1 MRKKVV
7 MTFIVLFLFGLCWG
21 AAKEWIAGGVRI
33 PPPEKRHEVEP
44 EDLLLPPE
52 TSPLSDDQE
61 DLITVNLYFSDGEA
75 MYLKPEQRRLEDS
88 RQDKV
93 KMVIGKL
100 IRGPKGEDLIKTVPP
115 NALLRSVWIDEGVAY
130 VDFSREFQTE
140 HWGGST
146 GDTFTLF
153 SIVNS
158 LTELPGIN
166 AVQFLI
172 EGEIEEAILGHTDT
186 TQPISRRDDLIC
198 PE

>member
-7 MTFIVLFLFGLCWG
+7 TTFVVLFLFGLCLG
-21 AAKEWIAGGVRI
+21 AVREWISGGVMN
-33 PPPEKRHEVEP
+33 PPLEETHEAKP
-44 EDLLLPPE
+44 KDMYQP
-52 TSPLSDDQE
+52 SDAQKE
-61 DLITVNLYFSDGEA
+61 ITVNVYFSDGEA
-75 MYLKPEQRRLEDS
+75 MYLMPEQRRLENS
-88 RQDKV
+88 ETGKV
-93 KMVIGKL
+93 QMVIGEL
-100 IRGPKGEDLIKTVPP
+100 IRGPKDKDLIKTVPP
-115 NALLRSVWIDEGVAY
+115 NTHLRRVWVDDGVAY

-158 LTELPGIN
+158 LTELPGIS

-186 TQPISRRDDLIC
+186 TEPMSRREDLIS
-198 PE
+198 PK